1 MNCNSNSI
9 ICLEDLQLCYT
20 VKEWKEK
27 QHCKSVYIY
36 YLNTENEEQEII
48 SQIMPWIMQDISLP
62 KQLTEEHCRRWV
74 WSLHAQE
81 TVRGWEAN
89 GLMSQ
94 TLGRR
99 KGDAGGG
106 DLNKARHYFSRWISL
121 SSETMKT
128 CSATSEELTG
138 GGRDA
143 QQGVFWAVGKWD
155 TWRPSN
161 PWTNFQRI
169 LNPKLHLSSCS
180 VISQSDNHLRP
191 QLISGT
197 FWRTVHAQQNCTY
210 CDLSSALVGG
220 TVSTWKSKDCKR
232 HVCSA
237 TQKQSWLL
245 WHCWIQGL

>member
-1 MNCNSNSI
+1 MKSRKLFLRLCPELCRTFLCLNSSRKS
-9 ICLEDLQLCYT
+9 T
-20 VKEWKEK
+20 VEGGSEAF
-27 QHCKSVYIY
+27 
-36 YLNTENEEQEII
+36 
-48 SQIMPWIMQDISLP
+48 MPKRL
-62 KQLTEEHCRRWV
+62 L
-74 WSLHAQE
+74 